1 MPTFTYKDEQTGQTI
16 TLDRETEPTD
26 AEIEREF
33 SARQRAT
40 APSPAAPVAPAP
52 TPAFSR
58 PVEAPA
64 SVMQFAPQSIFTQ
77 RQAAPAAAAQ
87 VEIMPELPK
96 AAPLPPRPTVKDA
109 IKKAVELSMG
119 GAFGRPTTAQINQLY
134 LAMQDDYDR
143 SIKPVDK
150 SERDKA
156 YEIFT
161 NEFLFDNK
169 RLPNP
174 KEARELYQRAATA
187 GTRQYS
193 EGFMV
198 RDSNGGFVGF
208 TFLDPSNGTIKVRK
222 LDGSLVDMT
231 QDYIP
236 ATANSFQK
244 DVLPIDKFLKLRS
257 EVTDDEISLNRMSGY
272 VKKVKDLPTGIKR
285 LADEISANF
294 KTLLGN
300 KITNEQITQKVAR
313 GELQALIG
321 ATRLSTV
328 GGGVMTEQD
337 ALRVLQRLGG
347 NVDAWQN
354 PEVVQRAIADVYGER
369 YRRYQDNVNSYNMA
383 VDNYY
388 GRKGSQGEVFYK
400 PIKPI
405 QMDRLMEEGATGIFG
420 APASLEDKKA
430 RLQALEAKLK
440 GN

>member
-26 AEIEREF
+26 SEIEREF
-33 SARQRAT
+33 LARQRPS
-40 APSPAAPVAPAP
+40 APVPAAPVAPAP

-58 PVEAPA
+58 PAEVPA
-64 SVMQFAPQSIFTQ
+64 SIMQFAPQDIFAR
-77 RQAAPAAAAQ
+77 RQAPPAAAAQ
-87 VEIMPELPK
+87 VEVMPELPK
-96 AAPLPPRPTVKDA
+96 AAALPPRPTVRDA
-109 IKKAVELSMG
+109 IRKAVELSMG
-119 GAFGRPTTAQINQLY
+119 GAFGKPTTAQINQLY
-134 LAMQDDYDR
+134 LSMQDDYDR

-169 RLPNP
+169 RMPNP

-208 TFLDPSNGTIKVRK
+208 TFIDPNNGTIKVRK

-231 QDYIP
+231 SDYIP
-236 ATANSFQK
+236 ATATSFQK
-244 DVLPIDKFLKLRS
+244 DVLPINDFMKLRGQ
-257 EVTDDEISLNRMSGY
+257 VTDDEISLNRMSAY
-272 VKKVKDLPTGIKR
+272 VKKVKDIPTGIRR
-285 LADEISANF
+285 LADEVAANF

-300 KITNEQITQKVAR
+300 KLTREQIIQKVAR
-313 GELQALIG
+313 GELQGLIG

-337 ALRVLQRLGG
+337 AIRVLQRLGG
-347 NVDAWQN
+347 DVDAFQN

-388 GRKGSQGEVFYK
+388 GRKGSQGAAFYK
-400 PIKPI
+400 PIKAIEIDPI
-405 QMDRLMEEGATGIFG
+405 MEQGATGIYG
-420 APASLEDKKA
+420 APASLEDKRA